1 MRINPDVGLGNLVA
15 YYIAPDSLGSEGL
28 FLGAGDAAG

>member
-1 MRINPDVGLGNLVA
+1 MSMGDFVTDH
-15 YYIAPDSLGSEGL
+15 IAPDNFSGEGL